1 MRRLPA
7 VAVDMRDHVYVRR
20 SALRGHGAGRS
31 ARDRR
36 HGCENGRMA
45 YEFERKQ
52 RIAILGGGPGG
63 YEAALAGAQLG
74 AEVTLVERV
83 GVGGSAVLTDV
94 VPSKTLIATAEA
106 ANAIGEAA
114 DLGVQFFTR
123 GENGRPVR
131 PEVAVN
137 LAAVNQR
144 LLRLARQQSE
154 DMKSQ
159 LIKAGVRI
167 VAGRR
172 AASTGRTGSSCRP
185 ARARSATD
193 FDEIDADTIVVSVGA
208 SPRILPTREAR
219 RRAHPHLDPALHARD
234 GPRAP
239 HRRRLRRHRRRVRL
253 RLHRARLEGHAHL
266 EPRPGAARRGRG
278 CRPRHRGRLHAQRHD
293 GALQVAAPSRSS
305 APSDGVVATLSDG
318 RTVEGSHCL
327 MAVGSVPNT
336 AGIGLEEAGV
346 QLTESGHIRV
356 NRVARTSMP
365 SIYAAGDCTD
375 FLPLASVASMQGRT
389 AVFHAMGD
397 AVNPTELRN
406 VTSNIFTQP
415 EIATVGWS
423 QKQIEDGI
431 AQGEIYKLP
440 LASNPRAKMMGI
452 KDGFVKLFA
461 RTGSGTV
468 IGGVIVAPQGVR
480 AHPAD
485 RARGRAPPHGR
496 PARPRV
502 HASTR
507 RSPAASRMPPAP
519 CTSCTEPP
527 PPAPARR
534 RAALSP
540 IALVITA
547 ASMTSHSSLR
557 LCYARSTSSRPQVAG
572 LHRSME

>member
-1 MRRLPA
+1 
-7 VAVDMRDHVYVRR
+7 
-20 SALRGHGAGRS
+20 
-31 ARDRR
+31 
-36 HGCENGRMA
+36 MA

-52 RIAILGGGPGG
+52 RIAVVGGGPGG
-63 YEAALAGAQLG
+63 YEAALTGAQMG
-74 AEVTLVERV
+74 AEVTVVERV

-114 DLGVQFFTR
+114 DLGVQFFVR
-123 GENGRPVR
+123 GDSGRPVR
-131 PEVAVN
+131 PQVTVN

-159 LIKAGVRI
+159 LIKAGVTVIQGDGRLDGPNRVI
-167 VAGRR
+167 V
-172 AASTGRTGSSCRP
+172 STGKGKTS
-185 ARARSATD
+185 TD
-193 FDEIDADTIVVSVGA
+193 FDEINADTIVVSVGA
-208 SPRILPTREAR
+208 SPRILPSAVPDGERIFTWTQLYTLKET
-219 RRAHPHLDPALHARD
+219 PEHLIVVGSGVTGAEFASAFTALGSKVTLISSRD
-234 GPRAP
+234 QV
-239 HRRRLRRHRRRVRL
+239 L
-253 RLHRARLEGHAHL
+253 
-266 EPRPGAARRGRG
+266 PGEDADAARVIEDVFTRNGMTV
-278 CRPRHRGRLHAQRHD
+278 LSK
-293 GALQVAAPSRSS
+293 SRADSIVRT
-305 APSDGVVATLSDG
+305 ADGVIATLSDG

-346 QLTESGHIRV
+346 QLTDSGHIRV

-365 SIYAAGDCTD
+365 SIYAAGDCSD

-431 AQGEIYKLP
+431 AQGVIYKLP

-468 IGGVIVAPQGVR
+468 IGGVIVAPR
-480 AHPAD
+480 A
-485 RARGRAPPHGR
+485 
-496 PARPRV
+496 
-502 HASTR
+502 S
-507 RSPAASRMPPAP
+507 
-519 CTSCTEPP
+519 E
-527 PPAPARR
+527 
-534 RAALSP
+534 LILP
-540 IALVITA
+540 IAIAVE
-547 ASMTSHSSLR
+547 HR
-557 LCYARSTSSRPQVAG
+557 LTVDQVARAFAVYPS
-572 LHRSME
+572 LSDSITDAARAMHIVN